1 MDHDDK
7 EWVPNIFQKTGQLVK
22 NPMPSL
28 KSCPNALDPEW
39 PSKGKTLKQGALMG
53 NPFSV
58 GLALGSG
65 SARGW
70 AHIGVIK
77 ALARLGIEPDII
89 CGTSVGALVGA
100 AYASGKLDHLESWA
114 RELTPK
120 TIARYALISI
130 GGGTFLSS
138 DKLFPVFGEEVGAIL
153 IEELP
158 KKFAAVATD
167 LDSGEEIWIR
177 KGTLVN
183 AVAPSIALPG
193 LFSPVQFGKRW
204 LVDGGLVNPV
214 PVTLCRAMG
223 AEIVIAVNLNGDLV
237 RRVRERVIPPAPPQE
252 VKQETENREIS
263 FWENIGVQFKLRFQ
277 NGKGESIANG
287 SPDEVPRLLKVLAS
301 SINIMQDRITRSR
314 MAGDPPDIVL
324 SPRLSELGLLDF
336 HRASEA
342 IREGEDCVDRMLPV
356 INDALFWEKEK

>member
-1 MDHDDK
+1 
-7 EWVPNIFQKTGQLVK
+7 
-22 NPMPSL
+22 
-28 KSCPNALDPEW
+28 
-39 PSKGKTLKQGALMG
+39 MG
-53 NPFSV
+53 NSFSI

-77 ALARLGIEPDII
+77 ALGRMGIEPDII

-100 AYASGKLDHLESWA
+100 AYATGKIDHLETWA
-114 RELTPK
+114 RDLTPK
-120 TIARYALISI
+120 SIARYALISI
-130 GGGTFLSS
+130 GGGDFLSS
-138 DKLFPVFGEEVGAIL
+138 EKLFPVFGEEVASIL
-153 IEELP
+153 IERLP

-167 LDSGEEIWIR
+167 LDSGEEVWIR
-177 KGTLVN
+177 KGALID
-183 AVAPSIALPG
+183 AVSPSIALPG
-193 LFSPVQFGKRW
+193 LFSPVAFGKRW

-214 PVTLCRAMG
+214 PVSLCRAMG

-237 RRVRERVIPPAPPQE
+237 RRVRERVIAPAPVSSP
-252 VKQETENREIS
+252 KQESEDREIS
-263 FWENIGVQFKLRFQ
+263 FWENISTQFKSRFQ
-277 NGKGESIANG
+277 NGKSEEVVKD

-314 MAGDPPDIVL
+314 MAGDPADIVL

-342 IREGEDCVDRMLPV
+342 IKEGEDCVERMIPV

>member
-1 MDHDDK
+1 
-7 EWVPNIFQKTGQLVK
+7 
-22 NPMPSL
+22 
-28 KSCPNALDPEW
+28 
-39 PSKGKTLKQGALMG
+39 MG
-53 NPFSV
+53 NGLTI

-77 ALARLGIEPDII
+77 ALSRLGIEPEII
-89 CGTSVGALVGA
+89 CGTSIGALVGA
-100 AYASGKLDHLESWA
+100 AYASGKLERLEEWA
-114 RELTPK
+114 LELTPK

-130 GGGTFLSS
+130 GGGAFLSS
-138 DKLFPVFGEEVGAIL
+138 DKLFPVFGEDVGSLL
-153 IEELP
+153 IEQMP

-167 LDSGEEIWIR
+167 LDSGEEVWIK
-177 KGTLVN
+177 KGPLVD

-193 LFSPVQFGKRW
+193 LFSPVAFGKRW

-214 PVTLCRAMG
+214 PVTLCRALG

-237 RRVRERVIPPAPPQE
+237 RRVREKVIPPASPIRKEQE
-252 VKQETENREIS
+252 PEDREIS
-263 FWENIGVQFKLRFQ
+263 FWENISSQFKGRFS
-277 NGKGESIANG
+277 NGKNEPVLPKD
-287 SPDEVPRLLKVLAS
+287 SPADVPRLLKVLAS

-336 HRASEA
+336 HRALEA
-342 IREGEDCVDRMLPV
+342 IKEGEDCVERMIPV
-356 INDALFWEKEK
+356 INDTLFWEKQK

>member
-1 MDHDDK
+1 
-7 EWVPNIFQKTGQLVK
+7 
-22 NPMPSL
+22 
-28 KSCPNALDPEW
+28 
-39 PSKGKTLKQGALMG
+39 MG
-53 NPFSV
+53 NGLTI

-77 ALARLGIEPDII
+77 ALSRLGIEPEIV
-89 CGTSVGALVGA
+89 CGTSIGALVGA
-100 AYASGKLDHLESWA
+100 AYASGKLENLEKWA
-114 RELTPK
+114 LDLTPK

-130 GGGTFLSS
+130 GGSTFLSS
-138 DKLFPVFGEEVGAIL
+138 DKLFPVFGEEVGSLL
-153 IEELP
+153 IEQMP

-167 LDSGEEIWIR
+167 LDSGEEVWIK
-177 KGTLVN
+177 KGPLVD

-193 LFSPVQFGKRW
+193 LFSPVAFGKRW

-214 PVTLCRAMG
+214 PVTLCRALG

-237 RRVRERVIPPAPPQE
+237 KRVRPRVISPPSQIRE
-252 VKQETENREIS
+252 EQETQNREIS
-263 FWENIGVQFKLRFQ
+263 FWENISSQFTSRFS
-277 NGKGESIANG
+277 NGKTEPVTKESPA
-287 SPDEVPRLLKVLAS
+287 DVPRLLKVLAS

-342 IREGEDCVDRMLPV
+342 MKEGEDCVERMIPV
-356 INDALFWEKEK
+356 INDTLFWEKER

>member
-1 MDHDDK
+1 
-7 EWVPNIFQKTGQLVK
+7 
-22 NPMPSL
+22 
-28 KSCPNALDPEW
+28 
-39 PSKGKTLKQGALMG
+39 MG
-53 NPFSV
+53 YPFTI

-77 ALARLGIEPDII
+77 ALARMGIEPNII

-100 AYASGKLDHLESWA
+100 AYATGKLDHLETWA

-120 TIARYALISI
+120 SIARYALISI
-130 GGGTFLSS
+130 GGGAFLSS

-153 IEELP
+153 IEALP

-167 LDSGEEIWIR
+167 LDSGEEVWIR
-177 KGTLVN
+177 KGALID

-193 LFSPVQFGKRW
+193 LFSPVAFGKRW

-214 PVTLCRAMG
+214 PITLARAMG

-237 RRVRERVIPPAPPQE
+237 RRVRERVIPPAPVSVSRQD
-252 VKQETENREIS
+252 TEDREIS
-263 FWENIGVQFKLRFQ
+263 FWENISGQFKSRFQ
-277 NGKGESIANG
+277 NGKGEVAVKD

-342 IREGEDCVDRMLPV
+342 IREGEDCVERMVPV

>member
-1 MDHDDK
+1 MDLH
-7 EWVPNIFQKTGQLVK
+7 PLFRRANAPISGQPGSMQTLQ
-22 NPMPSL
+22 
-28 KSCPNALDPEW
+28 AR
-39 PSKGKTLKQGALMG
+39 KGKTMARD
-53 NPFSV
+53 FTI

-77 ALARLGIEPDII
+77 ALSRLGIEPDII

-100 AYASGKLDHLESWA
+100 AYASGKLEHLEKWA
-114 RELTPK
+114 LELTPK

-138 DKLFPVFGEEVGAIL
+138 DKLFPVFGEEVGSIL

-167 LDSGEEIWIR
+167 LDSGEEVWIKR
-177 KGTLVN
+177 GPLVD
-183 AVAPSIALPG
+183 AVSPSIALPG
-193 LFSPVQFGKRW
+193 LFSPVAFGRRW

-214 PVTLCRAMG
+214 PVTLCRALG

-237 RRVRERVIPPAPPQE
+237 KRVRERVIPPAQTIPE
-252 VKQETENREIS
+252 EKETENREIS
-263 FWENIGVQFKLRFQ
+263 FWENISSQFKSRFA
-277 NGKGESIANG
+277 NGKSEPVPKDTPA
-287 SPDEVPRLLKVLAS
+287 DVPRLLKVLAS

-336 HRASEA
+336 HRAQEA
-342 IREGEDCVDRMLPV
+342 IREGEDCVERMLPV
-356 INDALFWEKEK
+356 INDTLFWEKEK